1 MSERI
6 WDMYLAPE
14 DKESLGPRPEQVWG
28 FGERPALVLVD
39 LYRWVF
45 GDERPSSLRAAQ
57 VDWPGS
63 CGPRAWDAIPHIQ
76 RLLREARAARIPI
89 VHLTGLD
96 PAESHIARWDAGLAM
111 STLPG
116 AAGGKLDVAQ
126 LDRIRRRFDIIEEAA
141 PLPGE
146 PVIRKAA
153 PSGFN
158 GTLLQPHLYDLR
170 VDSII
175 LCGES
180 TSGCVRAT
188 CVDGRA
194 ARFKM
199 TVVEEC
205 TFDRHIAPHAINL
218 FDMHQ
223 KYADVLGIDM
233 VVAHLQ
239 TLRRARERA

>member
-6 WDMYLAPE
+6 WDKYLAPE
-14 DKESLGPRPEQVWG
+14 DKETIAPRPDQIWG

-39 LYRWVF
+39 LYRWAF
-45 GDERPSSLRAAQ
+45 GDKRPRTLLEALPE
-57 VDWPGS
+57 WPGS

-76 RLLREARAARIPI
+76 RLLRAARAAQITI
-89 VHLTGLD
+89 VHLTGAD
-96 PAESHIARWDAGLAM
+96 PAETHIARWDAGLAM
-111 STLPG
+111 ATLG
-116 AAGGKLDVAQ
+116 ASAEKLDVAQ
-126 LDRIRRRFDIIEEAA
+126 LDRLRRRFDIIDEVA

-146 PVIRKAA
+146 PVVRKAA

-158 GTLLQPHLYDLR
+158 GTLLLPHLYQNR
-170 VDSII
+170 VDAII

-205 TFDRHIAPHAINL
+205 VFDRHIVPHAINL

-223 KYADVLGIDM
+223 KYADVLPVDT
-233 VVAHLQ
+233 VVAQLES
-239 TLRRARERA
+239 LRAVSR

>member
-6 WDMYLAPE
+6 WDHYLAPE
-14 DKESLGPRPEQVWG
+14 DKASLGPRPEQIWG
-28 FGERPALVLVD
+28 FGNRPALVLVD

-45 GDERPSSLRAAQ
+45 GDKRPASLRDGQAE
-57 VDWPGS
+57 WPGS

-96 PAESHIARWDAGLAM
+96 PNESHIARWDAGLPMPPVSAD
-111 STLPG
+111 
-116 AAGGKLDVAQ
+116 KV
-126 LDRIRRRFDIIEEAA
+126 RRRFDIIDEAA
-141 PLPGE
+141 PLAGE

-158 GTLLQPHLYDLR
+158 GTLFQPHLYQLG
-170 VDSII
+170 VDAIL

-223 KYADVLGIDM
+223 KYADVLSIDA
-233 VVAHLQ
+233 VAAHLQ
-239 TLRRARERA
+239 TLRPAAATASV